1 MRASRSTWARC
12 VRQDE
17 MLMRKA
23 GRSAQVVIPNQTSPS
38 TDQRAETCDVLAR
51 RLNEAFV
58 GGGAIAASVNGA
70 HRIRTGS
77 ATSAIGLRSGWRRV
91 RR

>member
-38 TDQRAETCDVLAR
+38 TDLRAETCDVLAR
-51 RLNEAFV
+51 RFNEAFV
-58 GGGAIAASVNGA
+58 GGAIAASVNGA

-77 ATSAIGLRSGWRRV
+77 AASAIGLRSGWRRI